1 MDGLTKIAG
10 AEAGAAMLAVLKN
23 PNDAKSVAVL
33 DRNPKWHAILR
44 TTCVATMLSAGHAT
58 NALPQRATAN
68 INCRIFPGVT
78 SEAVLARLVKIADDP
93 AVTVSIA
100 ETRGPGASPTTLTP
114 RILQPVPPAAPH
126 VSPVVPR

>member
-44 TTCVATMLSAGHAT
+44 TTCVATLLSAGHAT

-68 INCRIFPGVT
+68 INCRIFPGV
-78 SEAVLARLVKIADDP
+78 SREAILAQLVKIAADSEVKITIP
-93 AVTVSIA
+93 EV
-100 ETRGPGASPTTLTP
+100 RGPLAKPTPFSPQ
-114 RILQPVPPAAPH
+114 I
-126 VSPVVPR
+126 